1 MAQFVP
7 VVTSREDQ
15 PTTPREPAE
24 PLPFWH
30 VRFTERVSGKTC
42 VAYLGEAV
50 PTPSGGGGGWENVA
64 MPKRGSVSVWRGKN
78 DLRLALEVIF
88 SKFIDG
94 ESVMDDV
101 TTLWQMYSPASDT
114 DSPPSVSINAAGKL
128 TPFEAVPWLIEE
140 FEWGD
145 AEANVHGNR
154 SLQRISLTLL
164 EYRRDPRIVR
174 TSRHQWPA
182 MVIVKKGWTLKTIAS
197 KYKVPGGWRAIGKIQ
212 RPPITDPRKVKTG
225 QHIRMP

>member
-7 VVTSREDQ
+7 SVIGREDQ
-15 PTTPREPAE
+15 PTYGDPAD

-42 VAYLGEAV
+42 VGYLGEAV

-64 MPKRGSVSVWRGKN
+64 MPKRGSVSVWRGKG

-88 SKFIDG
+88 SKFIEG
-94 ESVMDDV
+94 ENVLHDV
-101 TTLWQMYSPASDT
+101 VTLWRMYSPPYAEE
-114 DSPPSVSINAAGKL
+114 SPPSITINAKGTLA
-128 TPFEAVPWLIEE
+128 PFEAVPWLIEE

-182 MVIVKKGWTLKTIAS
+182 MVIVKKGWTLKTIAE

-212 RPPITDPRKVKTG
+212 RPPITDPRKVKVN